1 MSKFH
6 RWAEAIERVEMSNT
20 TDRAVPVLPCA
31 CANLRRATRAVTRI
45 YNQELQPTGLELTQ
59 FTLLM
64 TLSITGEITQ
74 GQLGKILAMD
84 TTTLTRMLGPLIK
97 RGWMSVKA
105 GRDRRQ
111 KLLQLTAA
119 GREKFAQSRADWQR
133 AQKVVR
139 ERLGEGIWNRMGALL
154 TEITVAGG
162 DE

>member
-1 MSKFH
+1 
-6 RWAEAIERVEMSNT
+6 MSNAS
-20 TDRAVPVLPCA
+20 DRPLPVLPCA
-31 CANLRRATRAVTRI
+31 CANIRRAARVVTRI

-64 TLSITGEITQ
+64 TLSITGETTQ

-84 TTTLTRMLGPLIK
+84 STTLTRMLGPLIK
-97 RGWMSVKA
+97 RGWITVKA

-111 KLLQLTAA
+111 KLLQLTPA
-119 GREKFAQSRADWQR
+119 GREKFEQSRPDWQR
-133 AQKVVR
+133 AQKVLR

-154 TEITVAGG
+154 TDITVASG